1 MIHRLRAENVKLNYR
16 LGILKRAVEKEE
28 SAKPRK
34 PVKRAMEKPD
44 YTGKMKSMLAML
56 TAEFRSALEKAFPDL
71 PDAPCPVV
79 RSSKQGDY
87 QFNGAMAIAGILK
100 VQFTVHVYFII
111 RVTKDSI
118 CQSHEG
124 SCAQVSLD
132 AKFHQILVGA
142 SYLSLRYS

>member
-1 MIHRLRAENVKLNYR
+1 MKLNYR

-28 SAKPRK
+28 SMNLSDLAERERQTNERA
-34 PVKRAMEKPD
+34 KRAMASAKRTMEKPD

-71 PDAPCPVV
+71 PDAPCPVT

-100 VQFTVHVYFII
+100 V
-111 RVTKDSI
+111 
-118 CQSHEG
+118 G
-124 SCAQVSLD
+124 
-132 AKFHQILVGA
+132 
-142 SYLSLRYS
+142 

>member
-1 MIHRLRAENVKLNYR
+1 MKLNYR

-34 PVKRAMEKPD
+34 PVNNKGNKRAMEKPD

-71 PDAPCPVV
+71 PDAPCPVT

-100 VQFTVHVYFII
+100 VQFF
-111 RVTKDSI
+111 
-118 CQSHEG
+118 
-124 SCAQVSLD
+124 
-132 AKFHQILVGA
+132 
-142 SYLSLRYS
+142 